1 MDDGLF
7 GKYGKL
13 LIVRNTAL
21 EEIRTYIKKETGV
34 ILEQEEIIL
43 TKKTLSFQTSSVKKT
58 TLRKKSV
65 IEFLT
70 TKGYT
75 IKW

>member
-13 LIVRNTAL
+13 LTVRNTAL